1 MNDTDQRKQL
11 ISQYGTNQVNFAQLH
26 LFGYRFAFWYRDFRS
41 KFQTG
46 LYGFRHPSACDGYP
60 LKPVR
65 CIREKLILSEW
76 SIIERILLPLDL
88 MTTT

>member
-1 MNDTDQRKQL
+1 M
-11 ISQYGTNQVNFAQLH
+11 ISHHGTNQVNFVLPH
-26 LFGYRFAFWYRDFRS
+26 LFGYRFAPRYREFRG

-65 CIREKLILSEW
+65 CFREKLIL
-76 SIIERILLPLDL
+76 LPLVL

>member
-1 MNDTDQRKQL
+1 ML
-11 ISQYGTNQVNFAQLH
+11 PH
-26 LFGYRFAFWYRDFRS
+26 LFGYRFAPRYREFRG

-46 LYGFRHPSACDGYP
+46 LYGFSHPSACDGYP

-65 CIREKLILSEW
+65 CIRDKLILSEW
-76 SIIERILLPLDL
+76 SIIERILLPLVL